1 MRGFTK
7 AAALLSSTIF
17 SASAFV
23 IPDTG
28 SLSVGDSTAV
38 VEYRGFCWS
47 HYCHLT

>member
-23 IPDTG
+23 IPDSG
-28 SLSVGDSTAV
+28 SLSAGNSKAII
-38 VEYRGFCWS
+38 EYR
-47 HYCHLT
+47 